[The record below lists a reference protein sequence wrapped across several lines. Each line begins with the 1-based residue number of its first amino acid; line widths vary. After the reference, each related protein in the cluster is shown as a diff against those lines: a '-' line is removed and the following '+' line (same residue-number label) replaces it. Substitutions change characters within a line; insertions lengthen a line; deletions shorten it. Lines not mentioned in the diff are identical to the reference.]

1 MTTSSDPCGLS
12 VGDIVEH
19 HTPHRD
25 SPQQRGQGL
34 LTRLNKKGSSP
45 QFNLWKVEF
54 FNGQTF
60 EILEEYLKK
69 IQGGVDF
76 QNGV

>member
-1 MTTSSDPCGLS
+1 M
-12 VGDIVEH
+12 
-19 HTPHRD
+19 
-25 SPQQRGQGL
+25 
-34 LTRLNKKGSSP
+34 GSRP